1 MALARMCAFGLRFR
15 QRSRYRNGRSS
26 QLAAVYATLP
36 NLLCLK
42 ILQYSQT
49 NDSIVAVGPVRG
61 ARRRTTKPASS
72 DYPFGSSTRISV
84 ASGPKNTDSR
94 NHSSPLFCF
103 P

>member
-1 MALARMCAFGLRFR
+1 MAV
-15 QRSRYRNGRSS
+15 
-26 QLAAVYATLP
+26 AASWPPCTRLCP
-36 NLLCLK
+36 NLLWLK